1 MDIRADLYSLGCTLY
16 RLLAGRAPFEDAA
29 HGTLYSKLQ
38 AHEQESP
45 PPIGEFRRDLPRRLV
60 AILDRLL
67 AKEPAQQFSAPGEL
81 AAALAPLAAGS
92 DLPALEASGDTR
104 TASACVAPTAV
115 TRRHETRSR
124 RWIWIGTGLAVVLV
138 ALVTGRVF
146 VARQDGR
153 KPQIV
158 AGQPP
163 RPAEGT
169 AATAA
174 SRLPGWI
181 VLSWACEAAGKP
193 SLWLFRPGGTQLL
206 CARRESSGAGTQLLL
221 MDDRFRVTGQLF
233 SLDVPSWHPEDRE
246 FGNLAGWAVVP
257 ADVPLPNAG

>member
-1 MDIRADLYSLGCTLY
+1 MYPAGEAVLRGGRKNLWPTTVAKRRTNRQCVLG
-16 RLLAGRAPFEDAA
+16 
-29 HGTLYSKLQ
+29 
-38 AHEQESP
+38 
-45 PPIGEFRRDLPRRLV
+45 LPLKATRNAEPALD
-60 AILDRLL
+60 LDRDG
-67 AKEPAQQFSAPGEL
+67 SGRRPGR
-81 AAALAPLAAGS
+81 
-92 DLPALEASGDTR
+92 SG
-104 TASACVAPTAV
+104 
-115 TRRHETRSR
+115 E
-124 RWIWIGTGLAVVLV
+124 
-138 ALVTGRVF
+138 GRVF

-206 CARRESSGAGTQLLL
+206 CARRESSGARTQLLL